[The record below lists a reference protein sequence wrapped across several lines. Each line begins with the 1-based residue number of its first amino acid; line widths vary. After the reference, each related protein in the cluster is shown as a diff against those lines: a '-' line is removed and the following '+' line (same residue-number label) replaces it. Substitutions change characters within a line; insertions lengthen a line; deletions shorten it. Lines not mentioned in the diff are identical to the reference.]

1 MYKLILV
8 DDEPIVREGLMN
20 TIDWASHGFELA
32 GDYANGRDALEAV
45 ELLRP
50 DLVLTDIN
58 MPFMNG
64 LELSAAI
71 SASHPNVKIII
82 LTGYDQFDYAQQA
95 LRMKVYDFILKPI
108 TASETRELLDRLRG
122 ELDEE
127 RRRKEDVDRLR
138 SQLSQSLPLLR
149 ERYLDRLAATG
160 AGSQDAEERLAYF
173 GLPALQPPLLALLLD
188 FDGGPAAGSEPD
200 RELLRFAGFNIA
212 EEIAAREGAICFRT
226 REERIAV
233 LLSGQP
239 PADLYEQASR
249 IAWSIRREIE
259 HYLGYAMSAAF
270 GRAADSLAKL
280 PESYRSAI
288 AALDYRFHY
297 GRDRVLSIVEL
308 EGERAA
314 PPAAGEDWSGKLG
327 AALRSGSAGEL
338 RQLFG
343 DFTER
348 LKQSRAPLVSCQLE
362 IQRALVTM
370 LSVLQEMGVEESG
383 LGDSPGMLF
392 AEAQRLSTLDEVGGW
407 LTDLATRGAKAA
419 ADSRS
424 RLGRSQIGQ
433 ALLYIE
439 RNFADERLSL
449 SDICRQALMSTS
461 YFSQM
466 FKQETG
472 ETFVE
477 YLTRV
482 RMAKAKELLEATPLK
497 LYEIAAQVGYSDPN
511 YFSLA
516 FKKHAGLS
524 PREYREQAR
533 GQA

>member
-1 MYKLILV
+1 MYKLILA

-45 ELLRP
+45 ERIRP

-58 MPFMNG
+58 MPFMDG
-64 LELSAAI
+64 LELSARI
-71 SASHPNVKIII
+71 SASHPAVKIII
-82 LTGYDQFDYAQQA
+82 LTGYDQFEYAQQA

-108 TASETRELLDRLRG
+108 TASETRELLDRLRA

-127 RRRKEDVDRLR
+127 KRRKEDVDRLR
-138 SQLSQSLPLLR
+138 SQLTQSLPLLR

-173 GLPALQPPLLALLLD
+173 GLPPLQPPLVALLLD
-188 FDGGPAAGSEPD
+188 YDGGPAAGTEPD
-200 RELLRFAGFNIA
+200 RELLRFAGYNIA
-212 EEIAAREGAICFRT
+212 EEIAVREGAICFRT

-233 LLSGQP
+233 LLSGKP
-239 PADLYEQASR
+239 PAELYEQASR

-259 HYLGYAMSAAF
+259 HYLGYAVSAAF
-270 GRAADSLAKL
+270 GRAADRLEEL
-280 PESYRSAI
+280 PEAYRSAL

-308 EGERAA
+308 EGASA
-314 PPAAGEDWSGKLG
+314 PPAASEDWSGSLG
-327 AALRSGSAGEL
+327 AALRTGSPAEL

-343 DFTER
+343 DFAER
-348 LKQSRAPLVSCQLE
+348 LKQSRAPFVSCQLE

-370 LSVLQEMGVEESG
+370 LSVLQEMGVDESG
-383 LGDSPGMLF
+383 LGDSPGSLF
-392 AEAQRLSTLDEVGGW
+392 AEAHRLPTLDEVGEW
-407 LTDLATRGAKAA
+407 LTELAVRGAKAA
-419 ADSRS
+419 ADGRS

-439 RNFADERLSL
+439 QNFADERLSL
-449 SDICRQALMSTS
+449 SDISRQALMSTS

-477 YLTRV
+477 YLTRI
-482 RMAKAKELLEATPLK
+482 RMAKAKELLENTPLK
-497 LYEIAAQVGYSDPN
+497 LYEIAARVGYSDPN